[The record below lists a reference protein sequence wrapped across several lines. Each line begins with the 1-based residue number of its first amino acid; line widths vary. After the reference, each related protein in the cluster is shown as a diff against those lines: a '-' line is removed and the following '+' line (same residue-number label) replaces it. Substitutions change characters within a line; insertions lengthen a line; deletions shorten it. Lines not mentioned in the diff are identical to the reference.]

1 MSEPSMSQ
9 NQSRGPLVLRI
20 VLAMLCMI
28 PGLMGLLVLGFV
40 AYAFAAQGFRFI
52 ESDKELIQP
61 YIIGSV
67 VFIGSSVI
75 AVGIILRYAR
85 WKQAPAASLCIAV
98 FFLIADLI
106 GIGIMQATFDPGDSD
121 SWLFLI
127 IAAAF
132 GLLTCSLPPFLHW
145 WNARQP
151 TA

>member
-1 MSEPSMSQ
+1 MSEPVASQ
-9 NQSRGPLVLRI
+9 NQSKGPVVLRI
-20 VLAMLCMI
+20 VLAVLCMI
-28 PGLMGLLVLGFV
+28 PGLMGLLVLGFL
-40 AYAFAAQGFRFI
+40 AYAFAAQGFHFI
-52 ESDKELIQP
+52 ESDKEPIRP

-67 VFIGSSVI
+67 VFIGSSAI

-85 WKQAPAASLCIAV
+85 WKRAPAASLCLAI

-106 GIGIMQATFDPGDSD
+106 GTGIMQATFDAGDSD

-127 IAAAF
+127 IASAF
-132 GLLTCSLPPFLHW
+132 ALLAGSLPPFLHW